1 MPRRTR
7 PRNGLKLTIVN
18 SVVGVI
24 QWSENYVPHGRNH
37 FSTVCR
43 TGKPREDVRGIHEYE
58 DDDSYEGSD
67 YEFLSSSV
75 TLEPINAVA
84 PTSRFTKEIYT
95 EMQINDKRVKF
106 QIDCG
111 ATTNIIKKRHAG
123 SNVTPS
129 SKTLK
134 MWNGTE
140 VKPLGTTPLLLRN
153 PKTKKKYSI
162 KFVVVPDNL
171 NPLIGA
177 HTAQQMGLITV
188 HTQSF
193 VPVSPPE
200 RKKSEDI
207 NKIETAEQLIQQ
219 CPDVLSKDLGTLPGT
234 VHLQVAENA
243 KPSITPPRRVPTAL
257 REKWERWAEP
267 TREPGSTAN
276 SRRAHCIGKHCCH
289 SNQEIRCIED
299 LHWSPST
306 KPSPKK
312 RKGPAASSR
321 RLDAKT
327 GQGKGFLSC
336 GPERRLVEHRTGI
349 AEVTGSNPVETLLFF
364 RPLPS
369 NCLNWKIYCDDQSG
383 FTFIYSP
390 RLPLPMEDMNG
401 EDSHL
406 DSQALEGLEGI
417 LNITDDI
424 LVYGAGDNE
433 EEARVDHD
441 RKLEALLNR
450 CRNEEWPSTKISW
463 SCASAKYHSWVTFLV
478 KKA

>member
-1 MPRRTR
+1 MKRELYPAWQKRC
-7 PRNGLKLTIVN
+7 LKCN
-18 SVVGVI
+18 
-24 QWSENYVPHGRNH
+24 GRNH

-43 TGKPREDVRGIHEYE
+43 RGKLREDVRGIHEHE

-84 PTSRFTKEIYT
+84 PTSGFTEEIYT
-95 EMQINDKRVKF
+95 ELQINDKRVKF

-111 ATTNIIKKRHAG
+111 ATINIINKRHAG
-123 SNVTPS
+123 SNITQS

-171 NPLIGA
+171 NPLVGA
-177 HTAQQMGLITV
+177 HTGQQMGLITV
-188 HTQSF
+188 HTQSV

-257 REKWERWAEP
+257 REKCKDELNQLENLGVLAKVDEP
-267 TREPGSTAN
+267 TAWVSSVVIATNKSGALRICIDPRPLNQALKRETYQLPV
-276 SRRAHCIGKHCCH
+276 
-289 SNQEIRCIED
+289 
-299 LHWSPST
+299 
-306 KPSPKK
+306 
-312 RKGPAASSR
+312 
-321 RLDAKT
+321 LD
-327 GQGKGFLSC
+327 KGFLNC
-336 GPERRLVEHRTGI
+336 GPDRRL
-349 AEVTGSNPVETLLFF
+349 L
-364 RPLPS
+364 
-369 NCLNWKIYCDDQSG
+369 
-383 FTFIYSP
+383 
-390 RLPLPMEDMNG
+390 
-401 EDSHL
+401 
-406 DSQALEGLEGI
+406 ALC
-417 LNITDDI
+417 T
-424 LVYGAGDNE
+424 
-433 EEARVDHD
+433 R
-441 RKLEALLNR
+441 
-450 CRNEEWPSTKISW
+450 
-463 SCASAKYHSWVTFLV
+463 
-478 KKA
+478 